1 MSHGK
6 EHKIMTAEAGIAIDA
21 PGRVVVMNAEGDGA
35 HHGGSDD

>member
-21 PGRVVVMNAEGDGA
+21 PGRAVVLKARDSA